1 MSFKQGLDYIRTK
14 RSFVNPNEGFQR
26 ELKRYELT
34 LKKMP
39 KTEKVQE
46 GLTRSEHVE
55 EKKVVL

>member
-55 EKKVVL
+55 